1 MSGQRPFVKSVSRG
15 LSVLA
20 RFCLMASLW
29 HAPVPLIHSHDSD
42 IEELSNASAA
52 FVEHLTEYHSGVPV
66 NSHVDFGWHVHFV
79 LLADPVADEPCDE
92 DGRPDRAPAYDPF
105 VACQVVVSPN
115 LALSFEWQSLP
126 CLSVSRVAC
135 HTFVAAPPNGSQF
148 LGTYLDSVSLRTLLR
163 VARC

>member
-1 MSGQRPFVKSVSRG
+1 MLWQRPLVKSISRG

-20 RFCLMASLW
+20 RFCLIASLW
-29 HAPVPLIHSHDSD
+29 HAPVPMIHSHGSD
-42 IEELSNASAA
+42 LEKLSSASSVA
-52 FVEHLTEYHSGVPV
+52 EHLTEYHSAVPI

-105 VACQVVVSPN
+105 VACQVEVGPS
-115 LALSFEWQSLP
+115 LALSFEWQSFP
-126 CLSVSRVAC
+126 CLYAPRVTSR
-135 HTFVAAPPNGSQF
+135 TLVAAPPTRSQF
-148 LGTYLDSVSLRTLLR
+148 LGTFLDSVSLRTLLR